1 MTTTEVGTMGTTGTT
16 GTLATTAPGPTTD
29 WSGIARELGP
39 TFAERAAAHDA
50 NDAFVADNYAML
62 KEHGVFKAAVP
73 AELGGGGASVS
84 ELCGMIRD
92 LGHYCS
98 STALA
103 ASMHT
108 HVAAM
113 MSYLWR
119 SGNKAPEP
127 LLRRVA
133 SEGLVLVSSGGS
145 DWLAGSGRLEKVEGG
160 YKMTGRKIFGSG
172 VPAGH
177 VLMTTGIYDDP
188 KDGPTVIHF
197 GLPLNAPGVKV
208 LDTWRALGM
217 RGTGSHDIEID
228 GVFLPD
234 AVMGGVRRPPGKW
247 HLAVHTSALVA
258 LPIIYSAYL
267 GVAEAARDVALELA
281 RKRKNDPNV
290 AYLIGEMENLLV
302 SAQLAQASMVELSR
316 SGRPGPETSS
326 AMLIRRTLLATGV
339 LRTVEK
345 AMEVAGGAG
354 FFRSARLERLFRDVQ
369 ACRYHPVPEK
379 QQTRLTGRLLLGLE
393 LDG

>member
-1 MTTTEVGTMGTTGTT
+1 MTTTETGTT
-16 GTLATTAPGPTTD
+16 KMDATEPGATTD
-29 WSGIARELGP
+29 WIGIVRALGP
-39 TFAERAAAHDA
+39 TFAERAAKHDA
-50 NDAFVADNYAML
+50 TDTFVADNYAAL
-62 KEHGVFKAAVP
+62 KERGIFKAAVP
-73 AELGGGGASVS
+73 AELGGGGATVG
-84 ELCGMIRD
+84 ELCGMIRE
-92 LGHYCS
+92 LAHHCS

-119 SGNKAPEP
+119 NGNKAPEP

-133 SEGLVLVSSGGS
+133 AEGLVLVSSGGS

-172 VPAGH
+172 SPAGH
-177 VLMTTGIYDDP
+177 VLMTTGIFDDP
-188 KDGPTVIHF
+188 KEGPTVIHF

-217 RGTGSHDIEID
+217 RGTGSHDIEIE

-247 HLAVHTSALVA
+247 HASVHTAALVA

-281 RKRKNDPNV
+281 RKRKNDPNA
-290 AYLIGEMENLLV
+290 AYLTGEMENLLV
-302 SAQLAQASMVELSR
+302 SAQLAHGGMVDLSR
-316 SGRPGPETSS
+316 TAKPGPETSS
-326 AMLIRRTLLATGV
+326 AMLIRRTLVATGV
-339 LRTVEK
+339 LRTVDK
-345 AMEVAGGAG
+345 ALEVAGGAG
-354 FFRSARLERLFRDVQ
+354 FFRSTRLERLFRDAQ
-369 ACRYHPVPEK
+369 ASRYHPLPEK

>member
-1 MTTTEVGTMGTTGTT
+1 MTTEQGTTTN
-16 GTLATTAPGPTTD
+16 
-29 WSGIARELGP
+29 WIEIVRELGP
-39 TFAERAAAHDA
+39 TFGERAGEHDA
-50 NDAFVADNYAML
+50 NDTFVADNYAAL
-62 KEHGVFKAAVP
+62 KERGVFRAGIP
-73 AELGGGGASVS
+73 AELGGGGASIG
-84 ELCGMIRD
+84 ELCGMIRE
-92 LGHYCS
+92 LGHHCS

-108 HVAAM
+108 HSVGM
-113 MSYLWR
+113 MSFLWR

-133 SEGLVLVSSGGS
+133 SEGLMLVSSGGS
-145 DWLAGSGRLEKVEGG
+145 DWLAGLGRLEKVEGG

-177 VLMTTGIYDDP
+177 VLMTTGIFDDP
-188 KDGPTVIHF
+188 KDGPTVIDF
-197 GLPLNAPGVKV
+197 GLPLDAPGVKV

-217 RGTGSHDIEID
+217 RGTGSHDIELE

-234 AVMGGVRRPPGKW
+234 AIMGGVRRPPGKW
-247 HLAVHTSALVA
+247 HPSGHVAALVA

-290 AYLIGEMENLLV
+290 AYLVGEMETLLV
-302 SAQLAQASMVELSR
+302 SAQIAHASMVDLAR
-316 SGRPGPETSS
+316 SAKPGPETSS
-326 AMLIRRTLLATGV
+326 AMLIRRTLVANGI
-339 LRTVEK
+339 LRTAEK
-345 AMEVAGGAG
+345 ALEVAGGAG
-354 FFRSARLERLFRDVQ
+354 FFRSSRLERLFRDVQ
-369 ACRYHPVPEK
+369 ACRYHPLPEK
-379 QQTRLTGRLLLGLE
+379 PQSRLTGRLLLGLE

>member
-1 MTTTEVGTMGTTGTT
+1 MATTALGTETGTT
-16 GTLATTAPGPTTD
+16 LGTTTD
-29 WSGIARELGP
+29 WLGIVRELGP
-39 TFAERAAAHDA
+39 TFAERAGAHDA
-50 NDAFVADNYAML
+50 ADTFVADNYAAL
-62 KEHGVFKAAVP
+62 KERGIFKAAVP
-73 AELGGGGASVS
+73 AELGGGGASVG
-84 ELCGMIRD
+84 ELCGMIRE
-92 LGHYCS
+92 LGHHCS

-108 HVAAM
+108 HSAAM
-113 MSYLWR
+113 LAFLWR
-119 SGNKAPEP
+119 GGNKGPEP

-133 SEGLVLVSSGGS
+133 AEGLMLVSSGGS

-177 VLMTTGIYDDP
+177 VLMTTGIFEDP
-188 KDGPTVIHF
+188 EDGPTVIHF
-197 GLPLNAPGVKV
+197 GLPLDAPGVKV

-217 RGTGSHDIEID
+217 RGTGSHDIELES
-228 GVFLPD
+228 VFLPD

-247 HLAVHTSALVA
+247 HPAVHASALVA

-281 RKRKNDPNV
+281 RKRKSDPNV
-290 AYLIGEMENLLV
+290 AYLTGEMENLLV
-302 SAQLAQASMVELSR
+302 SAQLAHASMVELSR
-316 SGRPGPETSS
+316 SAKPGPETSS
-326 AMLIRRTLLATGV
+326 TMLIRRTLVANGV
-339 LRTVEK
+339 LRTAEK
-345 AMEVAGGAG
+345 ALEVAGGAG
-354 FFRSARLERLFRDVQ
+354 FFRSSRLERLFRDVQ

>member
-1 MTTTEVGTMGTTGTT
+1 MTTTEQGTTTN
-16 GTLATTAPGPTTD
+16 
-29 WSGIARELGP
+29 WIEIVRELGP
-39 TFAERAAAHDA
+39 TFGERAGEHDA
-50 NDAFVADNYAML
+50 NDTFVADNYPAL
-62 KEHGVFKAAVP
+62 KERGVFRAGVP
-73 AELGGGGASVS
+73 AELGGGGASLG
-84 ELCGMIRD
+84 ELCGMIRE
-92 LGHYCS
+92 LGHHCS

-108 HVAAM
+108 HSVGM
-113 MSYLWR
+113 MTFLWR
-119 SGNKAPEP
+119 SGNKGPEP

-133 SEGLVLVSSGGS
+133 SEGLMLVSSGGS

-177 VLMTTGIYDDP
+177 VLMTTGIFDDP

-197 GLPLNAPGVKV
+197 GLPLDAPGVKV

-217 RGTGSHDIEID
+217 RGTGSHDIELE

-234 AVMGGVRRPPGKW
+234 AIMGGVRRPPGKW
-247 HLAVHTSALVA
+247 HPSGHAAALVA

-290 AYLIGEMENLLV
+290 AYLVGEMETLLV
-302 SAQLAQASMVELSR
+302 SAQIAHASMVDLAR
-316 SGRPGPETSS
+316 SAKPGPETSS
-326 AMLIRRTLLATGV
+326 AMLIRRTLVANGI
-339 LRTVEK
+339 LRTAEK
-345 AMEVAGGAG
+345 ALEVAGGAG
-354 FFRSARLERLFRDVQ
+354 FFRSSRLERLFRDVQ
-369 ACRYHPVPEK
+369 ACRYHPLPEK
-379 QQTRLTGRLLLGLE
+379 PQSRLTGRLLLGLE